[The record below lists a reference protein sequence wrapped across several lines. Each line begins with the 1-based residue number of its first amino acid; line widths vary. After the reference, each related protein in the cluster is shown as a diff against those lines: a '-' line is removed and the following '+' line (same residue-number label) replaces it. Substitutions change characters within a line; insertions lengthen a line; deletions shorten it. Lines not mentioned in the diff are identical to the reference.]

1 MSVWRH
7 MHMSSDAHRGK
18 RNWIPLELE
27 IWPLMYVL
35 RIEFQSL
42 EEQYVLLKA
51 EPSPQALS

>member
-1 MSVWRH
+1 
-7 MHMSSDAHRGK
+7 MSSHAHRDQ

-27 IWPLMYVL
+27 IWPLIYML

-42 EEQYVLLKA
+42 KEQYVLLKA

>member
-1 MSVWRH
+1 
-7 MHMSSDAHRGK
+7 MSSHAHRGQ

-27 IWPLMYVL
+27 IWPLMYML
-35 RIEFQSL
+35 RIEFHSL